1 MSKSTIACAYHALFP
16 GSLKFFKFRHSPILD
31 QLHYCSLLYY
41 AHLSANQYSPLA
53 YIIWFQR
60 HAVRIL
66 GGLHGSVSL
75 CIVGIQ
81 MVTSLQSLSSAVK
94 AIKYSTAC

>member
-1 MSKSTIACAYHALFP
+1 MKSVQINHRLCLSCFI
-16 GSLKFFKFRHSPILD
+16 SWIFEVFFNFCRSPILD

-41 AHLSANQYSPLA
+41 AHLSANQYSPVA

-66 GGLHGSVSL
+66 GGPHGTGSL

-81 MVTSLQSLSSAVK
+81 MVTYHSSH
-94 AIKYSTAC
+94 STV